1 MLEGVLSDSAVIA
14 SNTST
19 LPLGQIAQ
27 HAKRPERVVGMH
39 YFSPVEQM
47 PLLEVRCG
55 ARLPVHARLF
65 AS

>member
-1 MLEGVLSDSAVIA
+1 MLEGVLSDTAVIA

-27 HAKRPERVVGMH
+27 HAKRPQRVVGMH

-47 PLLEVRCG
+47 PLLEVK
-55 ARLPVHARLF
+55 
-65 AS
+65 